1 MIKQAE
7 LTEVGRYPT
16 TRSFMPLLWSQP
28 AKTPRALD
36 DPARRTHEIDEHTRV
51 LVVDFPD
58 MQLNDEINDRILI
71 TNKLLENYECTNA
84 QGIQSSYNAIVFR
97 ECTVAGVS
105 KTPDTVFLR
114 DAFCSCDSC
123 RGAVTQDDFKNCR
136 LLFASLQIYY

>member
-1 MIKQAE
+1 
-7 LTEVGRYPT
+7 
-16 TRSFMPLLWSQP
+16 MPLLWSQP

-36 DPARRTHEIDEHTRV
+36 DPARRTHEIDEHIRM

-58 MQLNDEINDRILI
+58 VQPNDETNDLILV
-71 TNKLLENYECTNA
+71 TNKLLENYECTNV

-97 ECTVAGVS
+97 ECTVDGVS

-123 RGAVTQDDFKNCR
+123 RGAIIQDDFKNCR
-136 LLFASLQIYY
+136 